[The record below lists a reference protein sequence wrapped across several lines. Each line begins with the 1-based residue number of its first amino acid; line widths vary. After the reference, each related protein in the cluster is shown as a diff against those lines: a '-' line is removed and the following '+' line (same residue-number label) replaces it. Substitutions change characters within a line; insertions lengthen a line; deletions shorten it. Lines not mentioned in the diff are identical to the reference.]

1 MKVRGDLVSCLLKAV
16 IINTAGFIANQ
27 NIAEKE
33 HVQGNRKVSSA
44 TRFAST
50 RLHLTSGNEGARI
63 RNYVDNLLF
72 TCK

>member
-44 TRFAST
+44 TRFA
-50 RLHLTSGNEGARI
+50 
-63 RNYVDNLLF
+63 RNCQVG
-72 TCK
+72 C